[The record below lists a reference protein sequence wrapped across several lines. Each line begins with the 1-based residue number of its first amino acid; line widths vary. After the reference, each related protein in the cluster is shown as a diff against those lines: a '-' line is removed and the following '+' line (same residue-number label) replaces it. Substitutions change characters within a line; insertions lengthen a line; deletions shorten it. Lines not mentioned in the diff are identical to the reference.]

1 MWNFIMKQ
9 AMKSQLKNIPKD
21 QQEKIMGLIDKNP
34 EFFTQMAEKVKKK
47 IDSGKPQMEAMME
60 VMQEN
65 KNELQEMM
73 K

>member
-9 AMKSQLKNIPKD
+9 AMKSQLKNVPKD

-34 EFFTQMAEKVKKK
+34 DFFKDMAEKVKTK
-47 IDSGKPQMEAMME
+47 IDAGKPQMTAIME

-65 KNELQEMM
+65 KEVLQEMM

>member
-1 MWNFIMKQ
+1 MKQ
-9 AMKSQLKNIPKD
+9 AMKSQLKNVPKD

-47 IDSGKPQMEAMME
+47 IDSGKPQMTAMME

-65 KNELQEMM
+65 KDELQKMM

>member
-1 MWNFIMKQ
+1 MLNFIMKQ
-9 AMKSQLKNIPKD
+9 AMKSQLKNVPKAE
-21 QQEKIMGLIDKNP
+21 QEKIMGLIDKNP

-47 IDSGKPQMEAMME
+47 IDSGLPQMTAMME

-65 KNELQEMM
+65 RTELQEMM

>member
-1 MWNFIMKQ
+1 MKQ
-9 AMKSQLKNIPKD
+9 AMKSQLKNVPKD

-34 EFFTQMAEKVKKK
+34 EFFTQMAEKVKNK
-47 IDSGKPQMEAMME
+47 IDSGKPQMAAMME

-65 KNELQEMM
+65 REELQKMM

>member
-1 MWNFIMKQ
+1 MKQ
-9 AMKSQLKNIPKD
+9 AMKSQLKNVPKD

-34 EFFTQMAEKVKKK
+34 EFFTEMAKKVKSK
-47 IDSGKPQMEAMME
+47 IDSGKPQMTAMME

-65 KNELQEMM
+65 KEDLQRMM